1 MLSTFPDLRSAS
13 MISSRK
19 LSFLGS
25 AASFFTSSIFRIQFF
40 QYFRRYCPVNA
51 GRGLRNNPAGISNAF
66 PAPEKPGPGTFCKL
80 KKKHSKVHIILTVNC
95 FARQFPAVPGI
106 IRLLRFLKAEK
117 NDSLYRPLAY
127 RAEHRAD
134 IGLHPAVRI
143 WPEHALGEISPALI
157 SSYNRFSV
165 SSFGNRL
172 P

>member
-51 GRGLRNNPAGISNAF
+51 GRGLRNNPAGISNVF
-66 PAPEKPGPGTFCKL
+66 PAPGKPGPGTFCKL
-80 KKKHSKVHIILTVNC
+80 KKNHSKVHIILTVNC
-95 FARQFPAVPGI
+95 FARQFPAVLAI
-106 IRLLRFLKAEK
+106 FRLLRFLKAEK

-143 WPEHALGEISPALI
+143 WPEHAFGKVSAAFVNTDNAVGISA
-157 SSYNRFSV
+157 FSD
-165 SSFGNRL
+165 
-172 P
+172 

>member
-143 WPEHALGEISPALI
+143 WPEHAFGKVSAAFVNTDNAVGISA
-157 SSYNRFSV
+157 FSD
-165 SSFGNRL
+165 
-172 P
+172 

>member
-95 FARQFPAVPGI
+95 FARQFATAPATI
-106 IRLLRFLKAEK
+106 SLLRFLKAEK

-143 WPEHALGEISPALI
+143 WPEHPFGKVSATLINTDNAVSISA
-157 SSYNRFSV
+157 FSD
-165 SSFGNRL
+165 
-172 P
+172 